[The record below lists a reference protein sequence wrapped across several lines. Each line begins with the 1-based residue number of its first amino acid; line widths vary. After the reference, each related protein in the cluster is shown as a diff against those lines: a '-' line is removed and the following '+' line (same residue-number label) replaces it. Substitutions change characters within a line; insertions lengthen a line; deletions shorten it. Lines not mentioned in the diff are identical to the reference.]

1 MPRSFLAAVLLI
13 ALLVSPGSDAG
24 AETATIRG
32 VSRIY
37 LRTGPG
43 TSHEPNG
50 VVVEGEPISTIER
63 IGSWVKVE
71 TADGRVGYVYSGYL
85 VVEEGAGSPPAASA
99 DDAPQAGDPSAAA
112 ASAAPETPPGT
123 PVEMMPLTD
132 PAGGVAALPAAP
144 EGDGLREEIATLKA
158 EVERLKSEVASGS
171 SGIRGGTAS
180 LPAVSA
186 AGESAS
192 TATRRPAT
200 TGETDEGVN
209 LRTAGVALFSLVIG
223 WILGAGFSRR
233 RSRSSRGRLRF

>member
-1 MPRSFLAAVLLI
+1 MLRSSLATVLLI
-13 ALLVSPGSDAG
+13 PLLVLPGRDAG

-50 VVVEGEPISTIER
+50 VVVEGEPLSTIER
-63 IGSWVKVE
+63 LGSWVKVE

-99 DDAPQAGDPSAAA
+99 VDAAPAGDPSAAA
-112 ASAAPETPPGT
+112 AAAVPDAPA
-123 PVEMMPLTD
+123 EMMPPPA
-132 PAGGVAALPAAP
+132 PAGDLGSLPAAP
-144 EGDGLREEIATLKA
+144 EGDGLRDEIATLKA

-171 SGIRGGTAS
+171 SGIRGGSAS
-180 LPAVSA
+180 LPSITAGAGSA
-186 AGESAS
+186 ATGESPTRGPT
-192 TATRRPAT
+192 TA
-200 TGETDEGVN
+200 GGTDEGVN

-223 WILGAGFSRR
+223 WIFGAGFSRR